1 MSFSPITVLI
11 PALKK
16 TVAFQDD
23 LVKKLNGISL
33 VQRAIN
39 KAIELEVDKKDIH
52 LLTDSEEIRLIGGR
66 SGVQSYW
73 NPKLIW
79 NESDGL
85 EQISNYLRNL
95 LNRKEYTLLLSPYA
109 PLLSTGLLNKAKQ
122 ALMSSNCTILKPI
135 NKIER
140 NLYDDNG
147 Q

>member
-52 LLTDSEEIRLIGGR
+52 LLTDSEEIVGIIGKQWD
-66 SGVQSYW
+66 SW
-73 NPKLIW
+73 EEII
-79 NESDGL
+79 
-85 EQISNYLRNL
+85 EQPFDFDLFFKR
-95 LNRKEYTLLLSPYA
+95 
-109 PLLSTGLLNKAKQ
+109 
-122 ALMSSNCTILKPI
+122 PI
-135 NKIER
+135 GNSVCF
-140 NLYDDNG
+140 
-147 Q
+147 